1 MIPLFM
7 ILIGLAAQ
15 SATQRRWN
23 TLSLLSAHFVD
34 VVRGLETLRAN
45 DRDGAQAQ
53 TLAAAGDAYRTQTM
67 ATLRIAFL
75 SSLVLELLAMIG
87 TALVAATVAL
97 QLIDGNLTFAIGLAV
112 LLLAPEL
119 YLPVRMVGQH
129 FHASTDGLEAAGKL
143 FEVLD
148 TPAAV
153 SAPARPLPAPDART
167 GAIELDDV
175 RVAYP
180 GRGAPVLDGL
190 SMRIEPGELVALI
203 GPSGEGKSTLA
214 ALLLRLLDPDAGA
227 VRCDGVD
234 LRASAPQD
242 WRRQVAWVPQ
252 RATLFAGT
260 LEDNVRL
267 GDPQASGRGAAAGA
281 RGRRPRAARSPRSRT
296 ARGRA
301 SATAAARCRP
311 VRRSASRWRARSCA
325 TPRCW
330 CSTSPR
336 RTSTPRRP
344 RTSASRSSGSP
355 TGRTTLLIAHH
366 PALAGRADRVL
377 RLAGGLAQPA
387 TSGAAS

>member
-1 MIPLFM
+1 
-7 ILIGLAAQ
+7 
-15 SATQRRWN
+15 
-23 TLSLLSAHFVD
+23 
-34 VVRGLETLRAN
+34 
-45 DRDGAQAQ
+45 
-53 TLAAAGDAYRTQTM
+53 
-67 ATLRIAFL
+67 
-75 SSLVLELLAMIG
+75 MIG

-129 FHASTDGLEAAGKL
+129 FHASTDGLEAAGQL

-153 SAPARPLPAPDART
+153 SAPARPLPAPDARS

-190 SMRIEPGELVALI
+190 SCG
-203 GPSGEGKSTLA
+203 SS
-214 ALLLRLLDPDAGA
+214 
-227 VRCDGVD
+227 
-234 LRASAPQD
+234 RASSSRSSARAARARARSPRCCCGCWTPTRARCAATASTCARARPQD

-267 GDPQASGRGAAAGA
+267 GDPDASGRGAAAGA
-281 RGRRPRAARSPRSRT
+281 RGRRPRAARRALPGRR
-296 ARGRA
+296 RRRA

-311 VRRSASRWRARSCA
+311 ARRSASRWRARSCA
-325 TPRCW
+325 TRRCS
-330 CSTSPR
+330 CSTSRP

-344 RTSASRSSGSP
+344 RTSAPRSSGSRP
-355 TGRTTLLIAHH
+355 
-366 PALAGRADRVL
+366 
-377 RLAGGLAQPA
+377 
-387 TSGAAS
+387 GARRC